1 MSENSTTCENSTTWT
16 IRIFERRDTDSV
28 IELWHEAGLTRPWND
43 PRQDIERKLRVQPEL
58 FLVAEIPEAHD
69 NPSRVVG
76 TVMAGY
82 DGHRG
87 WLYYLASTPELRG
100 SGIARGLVA
109 EAERLL
115 LEMGCPKVQLMVR
128 RDNEAV
134 LGFYDQLGYE
144 RFDVA
149 NTGKRLI
156 SDEA

>member
-1 MSENSTTCENSTTWT
+1 MSWT
-16 IRIFERRDTDSV
+16 IRPFERRDTDAA
-28 IELWHEAGLTRPWND
+28 IALWRDVGLTRPWND

-58 FLVAEIPEAHD
+58 FLVAEA
-69 NPSRVVG
+69 PSASDGASRLIG

-87 WLYYLASTPELRG
+87 WLYYLASAPDLRG
-100 SGIARGLVA
+100 AGIGRALVG

-115 LEMGCPKVQLMVR
+115 MEMGCPKVQLMVR
-128 RDNEAV
+128 QGNETV
-134 LGFYDQLGYE
+134 LAFYDQLGYE
-144 RFDVA
+144 QFDVA